1 MRKKT
6 PDQWL
11 EVSLLF
17 PLALFLVSSP
27 ADSTG
32 VVAPNPDHLDSGE
45 FDRNDYVTTDAPF
58 VLGQEIYFGRGKT
71 VRGLKV
77 CVLVENDNHNDNDT
91 DTEEEDAD
99 KETPRAVPVSRKLMR
114 SFKGQPVTALTTRLV
129 DCAEP
134 EKHIALILDRNEF
147 RALVYYINERF
158 RLVLQ

>member
-6 PDQWL
+6 PYRWL

-17 PLALFLVSSP
+17 PLALFLASSP

-32 VVAPNPDHLDSGE
+32 VVAPNPDRLDPGD
-45 FDRNDYVTTDAPF
+45 FDQNDYLTVDPPF
-58 VLGQEIYFGRGKT
+58 VLGREIYFGRGKT
-71 VRGLKV
+71 VRGLKI
-77 CVLVENDNHNDNDT
+77 CVLVENDSDINNINN
-91 DTEEEDAD
+91 EEENDD
-99 KETPRAVPVSRKLMR
+99 KEAPNAVPVSRKLMR
-114 SFKGQPVTALTTRLV
+114 SFKGRRVTALTTRLV